1 MLRYLLHNLE
11 AIGFNMKTRL
21 TDDVLLLPSSFDLL
35 AKVIF
40 IESNGDLKDGLMPDG
55 QTNLFVEMLAAS

>member
-1 MLRYLLHNLE
+1 
-11 AIGFNMKTRL
+11 MKTRL